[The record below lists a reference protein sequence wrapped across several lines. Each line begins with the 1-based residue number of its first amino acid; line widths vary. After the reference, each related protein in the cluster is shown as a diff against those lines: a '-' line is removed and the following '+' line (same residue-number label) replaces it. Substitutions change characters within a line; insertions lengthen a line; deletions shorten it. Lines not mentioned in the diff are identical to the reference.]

1 MFQSIFGTYEFQ
13 EIEIHLLLSLLLY
26 MYNQN
31 FLAYNFFVCSLSE
44 CAVVDHSEQDEEMS
58 SDSPSDVTDS
68 DEDFTPNKTAT
79 PKQKVRHA
87 TKSQT
92 SQNENVS
99 IHVNKLQGIML
110 AIFLT

>member
-1 MFQSIFGTYEFQ
+1 
-13 EIEIHLLLSLLLY
+13 
-26 MYNQN
+26 MYKQN
-31 FLAYNFFVCSLSE
+31 FLAYNFLVCSLSE

-99 IHVNKLQGIML
+99 IHVNKLQRIML
-110 AIFLT
+110 AIFLTYM